1 MLWLFG
7 QIWLW
12 LLIAFALGCGV
23 TWLTMRGER
32 REQASREQ
40 AVAAMPGPAV
50 PHYPEPDSVPPPLE
64 AEQTQ
69 FIPPARIHDDDEPY
83 DQEAEGHREGQLT
96 PEPVRPSQV
105 YHPGDPGHGTR
116 NGENGHEP
124 EPVWPSDEDWPPAD
138 RASEHRPGHGG

>member
-23 TWLTMRGER
+23 TWLMMRGER
-32 REQASREQ
+32 REQPAYEQ
-40 AVAAMPGPAV
+40 VPSSGPAL
-50 PHYPEPDSVPPPLE
+50 PHTPEPAPAPLE
-64 AEQTQ
+64 TEQTR

-83 DQEAEGHREGQLT
+83 DQEAEGHREGQLI

-105 YHPGDPGHGTR
+105 YHLDQPAQGAR
-116 NGENGHEP
+116 NGEYGHDP
-124 EPVWPSDEDWPPAD
+124 EPVWPSDEDWPPAE
-138 RASEHRPGHGG
+138 RAREHRPGQGG